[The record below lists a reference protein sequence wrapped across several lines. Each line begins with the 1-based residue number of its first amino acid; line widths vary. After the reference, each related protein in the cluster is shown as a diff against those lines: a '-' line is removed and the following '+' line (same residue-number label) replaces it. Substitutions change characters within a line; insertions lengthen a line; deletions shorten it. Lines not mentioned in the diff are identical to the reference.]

1 MLGGGGGEGEAGRTC
16 TDGGN
21 VIRRHQSPSVV
32 IRRHQAS
39 SGVNQASSGVIRRHR
54 TCTDHGNVERL
65 GGGLV
70 GEQLRLVPDDG
81 RNPCQSV
88 ALDENQQRTQR
99 QSVALSGNQWHSL

>member
-16 TDGGN
+16 TDRGN
-21 VIRRHQSPSVV
+21 VIRRHQSPS
-32 IRRHQAS
+32 RH
-39 SGVNQASSGVIRRHR
+39 QASSGVIRRHR

-81 RNPCQSV
+81 RNQWHSD
-88 ALDENQQRTQR
+88 ALDEHQQRTQR
-99 QSVALSGNQWHSL
+99 